1 MGNALY
7 DFYSLDNTYQKTHS
21 FAALTHFFSD
31 TNTDTTTTTT
41 TTTTSKVFIHQKIK
55 IHIFYK

>member
-31 TNTDTTTTTT
+31 TNTDTTTATTN
-41 TTTTSKVFIHQKIK
+41 SKVFIHQKIK

>member
-7 DFYSLDNTYQKTHS
+7 DFHSLINTYQKTHS
-21 FAALTHFFSD
+21 FAALTHSFLD

-41 TTTTSKVFIHQKIK
+41 TNSKVFIHQKIK

>member
-7 DFYSLDNTYQKTHS
+7 DFYSLVNMYQKTHS
-21 FAALTHFFSD
+21 FAALTHLFSD

-41 TTTTSKVFIHQKIK
+41 NSKVFIHQKKK
-55 IHIFYK
+55 IHIFNK